1 MITGGIGIFSAFLD
15 STEILDIAEE
25 NVTMASPLNPKRVG
39 HGIGI
44 VTINGKEKMV
54 AFGGFDDRRTL
65 VDEVQVYNV
74 QTKKWEASDIKL
86 SEPKHNFGFTSVTLK
101 DIIPNF

>member
-44 VTINGKEKMV
+44 VTSNWEDKLV
-54 AFGGFDDRRTL
+54 AFGGFDDRRTFL
-65 VDEVQVYNV
+65 DEVQVYNV
-74 QTKKWEASDIKL
+74 QTKKGEASDIKL
-86 SEPKHNFGFTSVTLK
+86 SEPKHTFGFTSVTLK